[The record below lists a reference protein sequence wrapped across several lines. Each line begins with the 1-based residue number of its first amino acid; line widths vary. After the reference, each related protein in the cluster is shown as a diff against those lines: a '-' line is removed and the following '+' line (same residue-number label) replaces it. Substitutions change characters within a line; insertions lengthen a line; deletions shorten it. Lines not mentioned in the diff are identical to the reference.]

1 MKGEVIR
8 NNSKTILSEIINDE
22 NITNNLE
29 KGVFNFS
36 IWKAKERHEPCTWEN
51 NNFINIYNIVTG
63 PEP

>member
-36 IWKAKERHEPCTWEN
+36 IWKAKERQSRVHGKIIILLT
-51 NNFINIYNIVTG
+51 FIKTS
-63 PEP
+63 